1 MALSINEEGE
11 EFYEAEGGAVS
22 DKSPAAYRFVLM
34 VFRSLTKNRWKR
46 GKFKKSKKILVRKK
60 VLIFSR
66 FVLCSIFIL

>member
-34 VFRSLTKNRWKR
+34 VFRSLTKNWLKK
-46 GKFKKSKKILVRKK
+46 GKFKKSKKKY
-60 VLIFSR
+60 
-66 FVLCSIFIL
+66 